1 MRNCAYVLH
10 GHVLRKFA
18 GFLMA
23 RSFILLLIIV
33 IFRSTR
39 KFNFII
45 IIQVIN
51 DGSSYDY
58 MNRFSL
64 F

>member
-1 MRNCAYVLH
+1 
-10 GHVLRKFA
+10 
-18 GFLMA
+18 MA